1 MKLSSNFSTM
11 TCRRDTSMIRIV
23 MNKDCNLIDVVTDLE
38 MSRFINYC
46 LFIKKTSSFVLSAFC
61 LDILSIVN
69 NVKILKLIAVYD
81 DVIISV
87 DVTVILNVIKS

>member
-1 MKLSSNFSTM
+1 
-11 TCRRDTSMIRIV
+11 MIRIV

-61 LDILSIVN
+61 LDI
-69 NVKILKLIAVYD
+69 
-81 DVIISV
+81 
-87 DVTVILNVIKS
+87 

>member
-1 MKLSSNFSTM
+1 M

-38 MSRFINYC
+38 MSRFINYY
-46 LFIKKTSSFVLSAFC
+46 LFIKRTSSFVLSAFC